1 MESLIRLT
9 FIGLLIWAAFATFAA
24 GLWPVT
30 VLIVLI
36 LLSA

>member
-1 MESLIRLT
+1 MESLIRLA
-9 FIGLLIWAAFATFAA
+9 FIACLIWAAFATFAV

-30 VLIVLI
+30 LLIVLI